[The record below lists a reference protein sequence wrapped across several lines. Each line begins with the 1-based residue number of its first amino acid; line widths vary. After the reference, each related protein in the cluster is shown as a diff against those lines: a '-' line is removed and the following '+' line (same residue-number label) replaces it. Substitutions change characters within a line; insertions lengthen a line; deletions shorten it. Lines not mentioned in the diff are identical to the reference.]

1 MENNL
6 VKILELNK
14 NEELIEQIT
23 NLLKENNIEYKID
36 LEENWTTPYK
46 YAKYIPKFSVY
57 VAEKDVEK
65 ANELLAEIAE
75 KNTVEDNGLLEEDSN
90 DPTEKQAERVKIFRK
105 ICIVVFFVALIGLAV
120 LAIVANN
127 IQH

>member
-14 NEELIEQIT
+14 NEELIEQVT

-46 YAKYIPKFSVY
+46 YAKYIPKFTVY
-57 VAEKDVEK
+57 VDEQDVEK
-65 ANELLAEIAE
+65 ANGLLGEIAE
-75 KNTVEDNGLLEEDSN
+75 KNTVEDNGFLEADPN
-90 DPTEKQAERVKIFRK
+90 DPTEKQAEKVKLFRK
-105 ICIVVFFVALIGLAV
+105 IGIVIFFVALIGIAV